1 MENKSHK
8 PNWGGGVDLK
18 IIIKKIIDVADKGYQ
33 TIERL
38 LFLKKRA
45 DKWNKTKRD
54 LICKKTFLKKDL
66 TWI

>member
-45 DKWNKTKRD
+45 DKNQTVERKPR
-54 LICKKTFLKKDL
+54 
-66 TWI
+66 